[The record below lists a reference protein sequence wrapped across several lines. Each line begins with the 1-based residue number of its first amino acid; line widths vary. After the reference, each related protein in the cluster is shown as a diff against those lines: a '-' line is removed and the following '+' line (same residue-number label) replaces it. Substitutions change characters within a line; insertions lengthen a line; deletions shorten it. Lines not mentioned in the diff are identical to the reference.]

1 MAKAPK
7 KLTKA
12 QALDALHNVRMYG
25 PEGDEEIA
33 KAGFDILSA
42 YYWDDVRTCAAD
54 YLKRAKEGEF
64 KDDEELRESFEQY
77 VDGAQMVI
85 YTFWARVVA
94 LCSNNADAWEEVGVE
109 QPKDPSQVA
118 YFAFMADIA
127 AHPDMEEA
135 FEVARGG
142 GDE

>member
-1 MAKAPK
+1 MAKKPTK
-7 KLTKA
+7 VTKA
-12 QALDALHNVRMYG
+12 QALDALRNVRMNG

-33 KAGFDILSA
+33 KAGFEILNA
-42 YYWDDVRTCAAD
+42 YYWDEVRACARD

-85 YTFWARVVA
+85 YTWWARAVL
-94 LCSNNADAWEEVGVE
+94 LCSNNPDAWEDVGIE
-109 QPKDPSQVA
+109 APKDPSQQA

-135 FEVARGG
+135 FSIARGE
-142 GDE
+142 DE

>member
-1 MAKAPK
+1 MAKKPT

-12 QALDALHNVRMYG
+12 QALDALRNVRMNG

-33 KAGFDILSA
+33 KAGFDILNA
-42 YYWDDVRTCAAD
+42 YYWDEVRSCAKD
-54 YLKRAKEGEF
+54 YLERANKGEF

-85 YTFWARVVA
+85 YTWWARVV
-94 LCSNNADAWEEVGVE
+94 LPCSNNPDAWEEISDE
-109 QPKDPSQVA
+109 PPKDASQAA
-118 YFAFMADIA
+118 YFAMMADIA

-135 FEVARGG
+135 FRIARGE
-142 GDE
+142 DE